1 VAGPTSTPA
10 DGASVTEVLGGETG
24 LRLRKCL
31 EADWQSRW
39 VRREVEALGQQAA
52 DAACYGRSIAVPME
66 MNCSGSDLGRDPL
79 DSVADSMGS

>member
-1 VAGPTSTPA
+1 
-10 DGASVTEVLGGETG
+10 
-24 LRLRKCL
+24 
-31 EADWQSRW
+31 

>member
-1 VAGPTSTPA
+1 MAGPTSTPA
-10 DGASVTEVLGGETG
+10 NGASVTEVLGGETA
-24 LRLRKCL
+24 LRL
-31 EADWQSRW
+31 
-39 VRREVEALGQQAA
+39 RREVEALGQQAA